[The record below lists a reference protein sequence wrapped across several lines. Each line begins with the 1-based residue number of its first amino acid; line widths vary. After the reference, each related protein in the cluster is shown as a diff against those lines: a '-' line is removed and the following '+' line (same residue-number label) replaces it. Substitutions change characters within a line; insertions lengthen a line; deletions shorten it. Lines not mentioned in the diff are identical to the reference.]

1 LFAYGLAVNG
11 LPYLLPRLIA
21 HRTARKETDYATTR
35 LLASIVAFPLFWAL
49 EIWIVWRLAGL
60 GWALGFAAS
69 LPVSGLLAYRYLGGV
84 SRLQNQLRFGW
95 LSLTHRRFATRLL
108 DERQALVAE
117 LERAKDDYLRA
128 TRGSSF

>member
-1 LFAYGLAVNG
+1 
-11 LPYLLPRLIA
+11 
-21 HRTARKETDYATTR
+21 
-35 LLASIVAFPLFWAL
+35 
-49 EIWIVWRLAGL
+49 
-60 GWALGFAAS
+60 
-69 LPVSGLLAYRYLGGV
+69 VSGLLAYRYLGGV
-84 SRLQNQLRFGW
+84 GRLQSQLRFGW

>member
-1 LFAYGLAVNG
+1 
-11 LPYLLPRLIA
+11 
-21 HRTARKETDYATTR
+21 
-35 LLASIVAFPLFWAL
+35 
-49 EIWIVWRLAGL
+49 VWRLAGP

-84 SRLQNQLRFGW
+84 GRLQNQLRFGW
-95 LSLTHRRFATRLL
+95 LSLTHRHFATRLL
-108 DERQALVAE
+108 DERRALVAE